1 MQAGKSGLG
10 SALVGGI
17 IGAAVG
23 VGLHVVLETGMLG
36 TRVEASWFAVVIG
49 VLTGIG
55 VRMACRGCM
64 ERSYARG
71 AVAGLI
77 ALAAIV
83 ASSFAVQEVMSR
95 REVQAKAGPIAAAK
109 DDAAAG
115 EADADDASA
124 AKEPA
129 EEPADD
135 ARADVPRP
143 VGIGVG
149 PPKGGASDLNP
160 WQFVFM
166 ALGGLVAYELGRG
179 ADPSKRTEV
188 VEGAPGEPAPRV
200 TDPSV

>member
-1 MQAGKSGLG
+1 
-10 SALVGGI
+10 LVGGI

-49 VLTGIG
+49 VLTGLG

-83 ASSFAVQEVMSR
+83 ASSFAVREVMSR

-109 DDAAAG
+109 DGAD

-129 EEPADD
+129 VEPADD

-188 VEGAPGEPAPRV
+188 VEGEPAPRV